1 MSMPPSGMGVPG
13 SGLPACERNGNAD
26 GGAPRAGRSD
36 ATMGVDG
43 DGEARGVS
51 NGFGTA
57 AAALGDPCDRDAE
70 RDWECECPWEYCED
84 EDVGEA
90 GTAGTAGTV
99 TTASDERL
107 RWWLRGRMAAAAA
120 PALAPVPVPVPVPV
134 VCACAWC

>member
-1 MSMPPSGMGVPG
+1 
-13 SGLPACERNGNAD
+13 
-26 GGAPRAGRSD
+26 
-36 ATMGVDG
+36 MGVDG

-90 GTAGTAGTV
+90 GTAGTAGGTHWV
-99 TTASDERL
+99 RL
-107 RWWLRGRMAAAAA
+107 S
-120 PALAPVPVPVPVPV
+120 V
-134 VCACAWC
+134 VADRSWCNH